1 MKKYKVMIVITALY
15 AIIGLA
21 ALAIYCSSDGGYPIH
36 TQTKP
41 EKILFYT
48 VDNNDVIG
56 CEMNTKYEELIA
68 VADEVEKN

>member
-1 MKKYKVMIVITALY
+1 MIVITALY

-36 TQTKP
+36 TQTEL

-48 VDNNDVIG
+48 VDEGG
-56 CEMNTKYEELIA
+56 CEMNTEYEELIA